1 MSPSPPSQPPRINEV
16 ADLSGRLRAER
27 KRRGLTLQ
35 QAADK
40 AGLSIGFLS
49 HVERGL
55 TAPSLTSLVK
65 IARVLGLDLGML
77 FGAPPQSTVTNVA
90 DRPRFTLA
98 KTGPGADVVFER
110 LSQAGAGL
118 GLSGLL
124 VHFPPGFATGDDFGH
139 DGEEILFVM
148 AGEIELEVNGDVRR
162 LTMGDAAHYRSDQP
176 HNIRTPPGR
185 PGTIIWV
192 GTMDLFGDTEA
203 LPALSLAATG

>member
-1 MSPSPPSQPPRINEV
+1 M

-65 IARVLGLDLGML
+65 IARVLGLDLAML
-77 FGAPPQSTVTNVA
+77 FGTPPQSAVTNAA

-98 KTGPGADVVFER
+98 KQGPGAGVVFER
-110 LSQAGAGL
+110 LSQASAGL

-124 VHFPPGFATGDDFGH
+124 VHFPPGFGTGDDFGH
-139 DGEEILFVM
+139 EGEEILFVM
-148 AGEIELEVNGDVRR
+148 AGELELEINGEVRR

-176 HNIRTPPGR
+176 HNLRTPPGL
-185 PGTIIWV
+185 PATIIWV
-192 GTMDLFGDTEA
+192 GTMDLFGDTDA
-203 LPALSLAATG
+203 LPAQPLPAQPLAATG